1 MELFLMELGLV
12 LYIFILCYVIDNIV
26 SNIRRK
32 IRIHK
37 FKKELKSLE
46 KKAKERED
54 I

>member
-32 IRIHK
+32 IIRYK